1 MIPHLTYFH
10 GLLQVSFNG
19 PVAAKLIEAEFLPAW
34 PEAQAQ
40 ADSSKAQW
48 QQRQQQQQQVG
59 PALTAQHQQQ
69 LQVGPPPLAQHQ
81 QQQQTE
87 PPPPVVNYFHQ
98 QQQQQMQWG
107 PAFQQLQQQM
117 PPDFTQQL
125 QHGEAHASAA
135 ADGLVDGL
143 PEGISL
149 QGGLDPLPPGSS
161 IEDYQDWNRTV
172 GEAVA
177 SGSVSKKV
185 RRVQGKQRKIPASE
199 LHAINLTRPVET
211 PFEEVFFWELYD
223 RFTVKGV
230 TKWDLMA
237 AVSSWRAKQLRA
249 RGNFHVSEKTANQL
263 KQHMHKL
270 VLANLRRTAVAGGGQ
285 QTGPS
290 MNPHSINPPSIN
302 PIAAPTMNA
311 PADSALPHEEQLFN
325 SSSRQMQCHDH
336 FTSVA
341 ARQPNN
347 SASQLNYNVQP
358 QHGSCVTFVLPAY
371 LPNVPVQVFG
381 NMSLPAADQ
390 AQKQR
395 WQQQPPLGQQTG
407 QGGQQQQHQQHQQQ
421 QQPLGQLQGQG
432 QQQQRRKKRKEREV
446 AGEISRLSGKP
457 LKADKNGNQGGAEK
471 KKRCIF
477 CCGKYNEQMTVLRTD
492 PIEKHHP
499 DCPLCKNKLETQQKK
514 RQR

>member
-10 GLLQVSFNG
+10 GVLQVSFNG

-48 QQRQQQQQQVG
+48 QQRQQQQQQQVG
-59 PALTAQHQQQ
+59 PALTAQHQQQLQVGPPPLAQHQQQ

-98 QQQQQMQWG
+98 QQQQMQWG
-107 PAFQQLQQQM
+107 PAFQQLQQQI
-117 PPDFTQQL
+117 PPDSTQQL
-125 QHGEAHASAA
+125 HHGEAHASAA

-211 PFEEVFFWELYD
+211 PFEERFFWELYD

-237 AVSSWRAKQLRA
+237 AVFSWRAKQLRA

-290 MNPHSINPPSIN
+290 MNPPSIN

-325 SSSRQMQCHDH
+325 SSSRQMQCHDD

-358 QHGSCVTFVLPAY
+358 QHGPCVTVCPACLLAQCTCPGLWQY
-371 LPNVPVQVFG
+371 ELASSRPGPEAEVAAAATFG
-381 NMSLPAADQ
+381 ATDRSGGAAAAAPAAAAAFGATARSGAAAAAEEEAEGKGSGRGNQQ
-390 AQKQR
+390 AIR
-395 WQQQPPLGQQTG
+395 EAT
-407 QGGQQQQHQQHQQQ
+407 QGGQEW
-421 QQPLGQLQGQG
+421 QP
-432 QQQQRRKKRKEREV
+432 RRSREEEEMHLLLWRV
-446 AGEISRLSGKP
+446 
-457 LKADKNGNQGGAEK
+457 Q
-471 KKRCIF
+471 
-477 CCGKYNEQMTVLRTD
+477 
-492 PIEKHHP
+492 
-499 DCPLCKNKLETQQKK
+499 
-514 RQR
+514 